1 MGPQCSLLKW
11 RSRKQPFVPR
21 EEDLLAGSTDQDVG
35 DVNICQHQRS
45 GICEGSHPN
54 SYSLLVLI
62 SVMLREDKKEE
73 VLMFSLTFS
82 SSKSPESSL
91 GRDFGSAEVD
101 VSQRRKNWVAEWHCH
116 PESFCASG
124 KFLHVT
130 LEIALGSFR
139 TL

>member
-45 GICEGSHPN
+45 GICEGSLPN
-54 SYSLLVLI
+54 SYSLFALI

-73 VLMFSLTFS
+73 V
-82 SSKSPESSL
+82 
-91 GRDFGSAEVD
+91 
-101 VSQRRKNWVAEWHCH
+101 
-116 PESFCASG
+116 
-124 KFLHVT
+124 
-130 LEIALGSFR
+130 
-139 TL
+139 

>member
-45 GICEGSHPN
+45 EGSLPN
-54 SYSLLVLI
+54 SYSLFALI

-73 VLMFSLTFS
+73 V
-82 SSKSPESSL
+82 
-91 GRDFGSAEVD
+91 
-101 VSQRRKNWVAEWHCH
+101 
-116 PESFCASG
+116 
-124 KFLHVT
+124 
-130 LEIALGSFR
+130 
-139 TL
+139 